1 MIESTFSDKIVLYSN
16 VGAIHVAMNTT
27 ELVIKIRP
35 GKNSGPYGIWIH
47 DLCDTGAVLYQLS

>member
-16 VGAIHVAMNTT
+16 IGAILIAMNTT

-35 GKNSGPYGIWIH
+35 EIQAHMEFESMTSVILVQCSTN
-47 DLCDTGAVLYQLS
+47 

>member
-16 VGAIHVAMNTT
+16 IGAIHVAMNTT

-35 GKNSGPYGIWIH
+35 GKIQAHMEFESMTSVIPVHCSI
-47 DLCDTGAVLYQLS
+47 S